1 MISTLS
7 SRIIATVSACA
18 IILLIPACTSDADK
32 FDNLT
37 ECGNLRF
44 PDAVE
49 LVSYHEKLV
58 GHDQVL
64 VAVVDMSA
72 DQVAEFKQRSELV
85 RFKPGVPI
93 SWLEQ
98 WDGADVLKSEAGNEH
113 LVDPNP
119 WLRVAIHDSGGQS
132 RRVFLS
138 LAC

>member
-1 MISTLS
+1 M
-7 SRIIATVSACA
+7 
-18 IILLIPACTSDADK
+18 
-32 FDNLT
+32 
-37 ECGNLRF
+37 
-44 PDAVE
+44 E